1 MIKEMGGMMLLE
13 TIHSPEDVRALPYAE
28 LPKLAQEI
36 RDFLIQSLSETGG
49 HLAPNLGVVELTL
62 ALHRVFH
69 SPHDKL
75 IWDIGHQGYVHKLL
89 TGRREAFS
97 TLRQFGGLSGFLKR
111 SESEHDIWEAG
122 HSSTSLSAAQGMAIA
137 RDLKGE
143 TYHVVA
149 VIGDGALTGGMALE
163 ALNHIGHEKRPL
175 IIVLNDNEMSISPN
189 VGAIHHYLGRIR
201 TAGPYQWA
209 KDEFTSWTK
218 RIPGIGESLFKTAER
233 MKDAVKKFFVP
244 GMLFEELGLTY
255 LGPVNGHDLDDLE
268 TTFNMAKKIHGPV
281 LVHVLTVKGR
291 GYPAA
296 ERDADTYHGLG
307 PYKIESGEMIKVV
320 GPPSYSSVFAE
331 TMIELAER
339 DQRLVVI
346 TPAMISGSG
355 LKPFQKQF
363 PNRLFDV
370 GIAEQHAL
378 TMAGGLASA
387 GMRPVV
393 SIYSTFLQRA
403 YDQLIHDLAIQKLP
417 VVLAIDRAGL
427 VGADGETHQ
436 GVFDIPALRTVPN
449 VVLSMPKDERELRD
463 LLYTAFKYES
473 GVFAVRYPR
482 GSATGLPYR
491 DQPFQTIP
499 LGTWEKLEEGH
510 DLAFLAVGQHMLDL
524 AKRSA
529 TRLLRHGF
537 TSTIINARFIKPLDI
552 PMLESL
558 SRTHRLIITLEES
571 SLAGGFGSA
580 VMETLESLGLPMHV
594 LRFGIPDHFVEQGS
608 HDELLLSLGLVPEH
622 IESKVLK
629 ALKQTFKQVQ
639 SG

>member
-1 MIKEMGGMMLLE
+1 MMLLE
-13 TIHSPEDVRALPYAE
+13 TIHSPEDVRALPSSS
-28 LPKLAQEI
+28 LPELAQEI
-36 RDFLIQSLSETGG
+36 RDFLIQSLSQTGG

-62 ALHRVFH
+62 ALHREFY

-89 TGRREAFS
+89 TGRRENFP
-97 TLRQFGGLSGFLKR
+97 TLRKFGGLSGFLKR
-111 SESEHDIWEAG
+111 SESVHDIWEAG

-143 TYHVVA
+143 DYHVVA
-149 VIGDGALTGGMALE
+149 IIGDGALTGGMALE
-163 ALNHIGHEKRPL
+163 ALNHIGHEKRRL
-175 IIVLNDNEMSISPN
+175 IIILNDNEMSISPN
-189 VGAIHHYLGRIR
+189 VGALHQYLGRVR
-201 TAGPYQWA
+201 TATPYRWA
-209 KDEFTSWTK
+209 KDEFTNLMK

-244 GMLFEELGLTY
+244 GMLFEELGFTY
-255 LGPVNGHDLDDLE
+255 LGPVNGHDLNDLE
-268 TTFNMAKKIHGPV
+268 TTFKMAKKIRGPV

-339 DQRLVVI
+339 DARLVVI

-355 LKPFQKQF
+355 LKPFQKKF
-363 PNRLFDV
+363 PDRLFDV

-378 TMAGGLASA
+378 TMAGGLAAA
-387 GMRPVV
+387 GLRPVV
-393 SIYSTFLQRA
+393 AIYSTFLQRA
-403 YDQLIHDLAIQKLP
+403 YDQLIHDLALQKLP

-449 VVLSMPKDERELRD
+449 ITLTMPKDERELRN
-463 LLYTAFKYES
+463 LLYTALQHEG

-482 GSATGLPYR
+482 GSAAGVPYR
-491 DQPFQTIP
+491 EVPLQTIP
-499 LGTWEKLEEGH
+499 LGTWEKLEEGQ
-510 DLAFLAVGQHMLDL
+510 DLAFLSVGEHMLEL
-524 AKRSA
+524 AKKSA
-529 TRLLRHGF
+529 GRLIRHGL
-537 TSTIINARFIKPLDI
+537 TSTIVNARFIKPLDQH
-552 PMLESL
+552 MLEEL
-558 SRTHRLIITLEES
+558 VRTHRLIITLEES

-580 VMETLESLGLPMHV
+580 VMETLQTHGIPMNV
-594 LRFGIPDHFVEQGS
+594 LRLGIPDRFIEQGS
-608 HDELLLSLGLVPEH
+608 LAELLATLNLTPEGV
-622 IESKVLK
+622 ETCVLK
-629 ALKQTFKQVQ
+629 AFKQTMRHAQ